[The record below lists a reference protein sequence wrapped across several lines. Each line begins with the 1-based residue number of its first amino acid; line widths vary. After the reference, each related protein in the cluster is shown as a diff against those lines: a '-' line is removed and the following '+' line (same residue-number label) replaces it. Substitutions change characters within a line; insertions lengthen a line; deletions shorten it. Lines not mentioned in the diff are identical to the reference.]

1 MDYLND
7 SLDALYKKLL
17 PSAIGSML
25 TATVASFIDVLILA
39 YFLGPD
45 MLAVVGLCMPV
56 YMLLNA
62 LAMLIASGG
71 ATLTAQYI
79 GEGNPQKA
87 NACYSVSSVLMVLT
101 GAVLMVLGSLFTTE
115 IARLLGASDI
125 LLEPTTEY
133 AHVLFF
139 FMIPI
144 MLYTLFL
151 FFVRVD
157 GDPNRCLVA
166 TSVCAVVNL
175 ALDVL
180 FVGPL
185 GWGVKGAALA
195 TCLAYTLGML
205 VNATHLISRKNT
217 LKIILKNIS
226 AMTIPVLKTGL
237 PLSLTQFGMAL
248 TTQIFN
254 NRIIQV
260 GGENYVSAYSV
271 ITQLSMTAM
280 AFYDGTGQAAQ
291 PIIAANYGA
300 KNKARISQAIRKG
313 IRLEIVFT
321 VLCAILYILASK
333 GICALFSIQ
342 EGKLLSVTNG
352 AIRIYALAI
361 PFTGLNTFI
370 MYSFQS
376 QKKTTI
382 ATTLSL
388 ISSCAM
394 MLIALF
400 ALTAVFGPGG
410 IWFTWVVAQA
420 LSLIVSFCFYRFYGQ
435 ERMNGGDRTM

>member
-7 SLDALYKKLL
+7 SLNALYKKLL

-87 NACYSVSSVLMVLT
+87 NTCFSVSGIFMVLT
-101 GAVLMVLGSLFTTE
+101 GAFLTIIGSLFTTG
-115 IARLLGASDI
+115 IARLLGANDI
-125 LLEPTTEY
+125 LLDPTTEY
-133 AHVLFF
+133 LQVLFF

-157 GDPNRCLVA
+157 GDPNRCLIS
-166 TSVCAVVNL
+166 TSACASVNL
-175 ALDVL
+175 VLDVL
-180 FVGPL
+180 FVGPM

-195 TCLAYTLGML
+195 TCLAYTFGML
-205 VNATHLISRKNT
+205 VNATHLVSRKNT
-217 LKIILKNIS
+217 LKLILKNTS
-226 AMTIPVLKTGL
+226 AMIIPVLKTGL
-237 PLSLTQFGMAL
+237 PLSITQFGMAL

-300 KNKARISQAIRKG
+300 KNQARISQTIRKG
-313 IRLEIVFT
+313 ICLEIVLT
-321 VLCAILYILASK
+321 VLCTLFYILASK
-333 GICALFSIQ
+333 GICGLFSIRKG
-342 EGKLLSVTNG
+342 ELLSVTTG
-352 AIRIYALAI
+352 AIRIYALAV

-370 MYSFQS
+370 MYTFQS
-376 QKKTTI
+376 QEKTTI
-382 ATTLSL
+382 ATVLSL

-400 ALTAVFGPGG
+400 TLTAVFGSAG
-410 IWFTWVVAQA
+410 IWYTWVVAQV
-420 LSLIVSFCFYRFYGQ
+420 LSLFVSFSFYHFYT
-435 ERMNGGDRTM
+435 ENRLDGGNITT